1 MTGNSRWHFGTRNL
15 APSTRGSLTVGLAG
29 LVAATVFGVGAAA
42 AAGPHHPS
50 GPGAVASVSST
61 VKHDEAVVAG
71 KFHHCASFS
80 AAHKCP
86 FASAVTSDRSGG
98 HLIAI
103 NLRWFTMDACDRG
116 VVYFF
121 DGTKLLDNTRKLRPF
136 SIGGVDKVRADGAA
150 TFDVVYFVNRSAST
164 SCAQGGNGGT
174 DTYKY
179 RWNGTRMFKLS
190 GRPPH
195 LPKVIVGT

>member
-1 MTGNSRWHFGTRNL
+1 MRNL
-15 APSTRGSLTVGLAG
+15 APGARWSLTVGLAG
-29 LVAATVFGVGAAA
+29 LVAVTVFGVGAAA
-42 AAGPHHPS
+42 AVGPQHPAR
-50 GPGAVASVSST
+50 PGSPTT
-61 VKHDEAVVAG
+61 VKAAIRHDEAVVAAR
-71 KFHHCASFS
+71 FHHCASFS

-86 FASAVTSDRSGG
+86 FASAVTTNGSGG

-121 DGTKLLDNTRKLRPF
+121 DGTKLLVSTRKLRPF
-136 SIGGVDKVRADGAA
+136 SIGGVDKVRAAGAA
-150 TFDVVYFVNRSAST
+150 TFAVVYFVNRSAST
-164 SCAQGGNGGT
+164 SCAQSGNGGT